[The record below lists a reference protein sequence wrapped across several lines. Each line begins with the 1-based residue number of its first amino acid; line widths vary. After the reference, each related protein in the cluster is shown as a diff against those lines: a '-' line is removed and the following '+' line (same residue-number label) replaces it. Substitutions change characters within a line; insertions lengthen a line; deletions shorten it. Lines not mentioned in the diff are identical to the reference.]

1 MYYAVKF
8 DEHTRERLLEIAES
22 LCPIPDDWKI
32 YCDHITMCH
41 SSNEKWGRWKPFLDK
56 HLGETFMFRITG
68 YGKSDNA
75 FALTVDFTTA
85 NPVSH
90 ITIACAPGA
99 KPVQSNDI
107 DNWTYPE
114 GYDFI
119 QPFIGTIELCKQ

>member
-8 DEHTRERLLEIAES
+8 DEKTRERLLEIAES

-41 SSNEKWGRWKPFLDK
+41 SSHKNWIGWKKFLDRYI
-56 HLGETFMFRITG
+56 GEKFIFRVTG
-68 YGKSDNA
+68 YGKSDKA
-75 FALTVDFTTA
+75 FALSVDLNTA
-85 NPVSH
+85 NPVAH

-99 KPVQSNDI
+99 RPVQSNDI

-119 QPFIGTIELCKQ
+119 QPFTGTIELCK

>member
-1 MYYAVKF
+1 MYYALKF

-32 YCDHITMCH
+32 YCDHVTMCH
-41 SSNEKWGRWKPFLDK
+41 SSNDKWDRWKPFLDK
-56 HLGETFMFRITG
+56 LLGETFMFRITG

-75 FALTVDFTTA
+75 FAFTVNFTTA

-107 DNWTYPE
+107 KDWHYLE
-114 GYDFI
+114 EYDFI
-119 QPFIGTIELCKQ
+119 EPHIGTIELCP